1 MADGWCGMIPLE
13 QHAAEHLRIR
23 RALGFK
29 LERAE
34 KLLGQYLTYL
44 DTIGQDRVTVENA
57 LAWAR
62 MPPAG
67 ATASWWAQR
76 LSVVR
81 GFASYLHALDPA
93 HEIPP
98 ADVLVRRARRAVP
111 YLYTDREIWAL
122 IAATDRLRGQLRRA
136 TYRTLVGLLAV
147 TGMRVGE
154 AIRLDRADL
163 DLASGVVTVRDS
175 KFGKSRELPLHPTS
189 VTALREYLR
198 IRDAHQHAEVSDALL
213 ISPAGTRL
221 IYCNV
226 HATFRQLR
234 ADAGLTAR
242 SSACRPRVH
251 DLRHRFAVQ
260 TLLDWYRDGLEVQP
274 RLPLLSTY
282 MGHTH
287 PRHTFWYLQAAPE
300 LMAIAGQRLE
310 AAQEARS

>member
-1 MADGWCGMIPLE
+1 MTPLE
-13 QHAAEHLRIR
+13 QHAADYLRIR

-34 KLLGQYLTYL
+34 KLLAQYLTYL
-44 DTIGQDRVTVENA
+44 ETIGQDRVTVENA

-62 MPPAG
+62 LPTAG
-67 ATASWWAQR
+67 SGNWWAQR

-81 GFASYLHALDPA
+81 CLASYLHALDPA

-98 ADVLVRRARRAVP
+98 ADILVRRARRAIP
-111 YLYTDREIWAL
+111 YLYTEQEIWAL
-122 IAATDRLRGQLRRA
+122 MVATDRLRGRLRQR
-136 TYRTLVGLLAV
+136 TYRTLIGLLAV
-147 TGMRVGE
+147 TGIRVGE

-163 DLASGVVTVRDS
+163 DLDAGVVTVRDS
-175 KFGKSRELPLHPTS
+175 KFGKSRELPLHATT
-189 VTALREYLR
+189 VAALREYLR
-198 IRDAHQHAEVSDALL
+198 IRDAHQHAAVSDALL

-242 SSACRPRVH
+242 SKACRPRVH

-282 MGHTH
+282 LGHTH

-300 LMAIAGQRLE
+300 LMAIAGQRLD
-310 AAQEARS
+310 AAQEVNS

>member
-1 MADGWCGMIPLE
+1 MTTLE
-13 QHAAEHLRIR
+13 QQAAEYLRIR

-34 KLLGQYLTYL
+34 KLLAQYLAYL
-44 DTIGQDRVTVENA
+44 GTTGQDRVTVENT
-57 LAWAR
+57 LQWAR
-62 MPPAG
+62 RPTAG
-67 ATASWWAQR
+67 GENWWAQR

-81 GFASYLHALDPA
+81 CFATYLHALDPA

-98 ADVLVRRARRAVP
+98 ADVLAHRIRRAVP
-111 YLYTDREIWAL
+111 YLYSEQEIWAL
-122 IAATDRLRGQLRRA
+122 MAATDRLRGRLRQT
-136 TYRTLVGLLAV
+136 TYRTLIGLLAV

-154 AIRLDRADL
+154 AIRLDRPDL
-163 DLASGVVTVRDS
+163 DVANGVVTVRDS
-175 KFGKSRELPLHPTS
+175 KFGKSRELPLHPTT
-189 VTALREYLR
+189 VTALRDYLR
-198 IRDAHQHAEVSDALL
+198 VRDVHQHAEVSDALL

-226 HATFRQLR
+226 HTTFRQLR
-234 ADAGLTAR
+234 AEAGLQPR

-260 TLLDWYRDGLEVQP
+260 TLLDWYRDGVDVPP

-310 AAQEARS
+310 AAQEQSP

>member
-1 MADGWCGMIPLE
+1 MADGRCGMTPLE
-13 QHAAEHLRIR
+13 QHAADYLRIR

-34 KLLGQYLTYL
+34 KLLGQYLGYL
-44 DTIGQDRVTVENA
+44 GTLGHDRVTVENA
-57 LAWAR
+57 LAWVR
-62 MPPAG
+62 LPTAG
-67 ATASWWAQR
+67 SGNWWAQR

-81 GFASYLHALDPA
+81 CFATYLHALDPA
-93 HEIPP
+93 HEVPP
-98 ADVLVRRARRAVP
+98 ADVLARRIRRAIP
-111 YLYTDREIWAL
+111 YLYTEQEILAL
-122 IAATDRLRGQLRRA
+122 MAATDRLRGQLRQT
-136 TYRTLVGLLAV
+136 TYRTLLGLLAV
-147 TGMRVGE
+147 TGLRVGE

-163 DLASGVVTVRDS
+163 DLAAGVVTVRDS
-175 KFGKSRELPLHPTS
+175 KFGKSRELPLHPTT

-198 IRDAHQHAEVSDALL
+198 IRDGHQHADVSDALL

-234 ADAGLTAR
+234 ADAGLAAR

-260 TLLDWYRDGLEVQP
+260 TLLDWYRDGVEVQP

-282 MGHTH
+282 LGHTH

-300 LMAIAGQRLE
+300 LMAIAGHRLE
-310 AAQEARS
+310 AAQEVRS

>member
-1 MADGWCGMIPLE
+1 MTTLE
-13 QHAAEHLRIR
+13 QQAADYLRIR

-34 KLLGQYLTYL
+34 KLLAQYLAHL
-44 DTIGQDRVTVENA
+44 DTTSQDRVTIENA

-62 MPPAG
+62 LPAAG
-67 ATASWWAQR
+67 ATGSWWAQR

-81 GFASYLHALDPA
+81 CLASYLHALDPT

-98 ADVLVRRARRAVP
+98 ADVLARRMRRAVP
-111 YLYTDREIWAL
+111 FLYTEREIWAL
-122 IAATDRLRGQLRRA
+122 MAASDRLRGRLRQT

-154 AIRLDRADL
+154 AIRLDRRDL
-163 DLASGVVTVRDS
+163 DPGAGVVTVTDS
-175 KFGKSRELPLHPTS
+175 KFGKSRELPLHPSTVS
-189 VTALREYLR
+189 ALRECLQV
-198 IRDAHQHAEVSDALL
+198 RDAHQNAQVCDAFF

-234 ADAGLTAR
+234 ADAGLRPR
-242 SSACRPRVH
+242 SPVCRPRIH

-260 TLLDWYRDGLEVQP
+260 TLLDWYRDGVDVPP
-274 RLPLLSTY
+274 RLLLLSTY
-282 MGHTH
+282 LGHTH

-300 LMAIAGQRLE
+300 LMAIAGQRLA
-310 AAQEARS
+310 AAQEPQS

>member
-1 MADGWCGMIPLE
+1 MADGWCGMTALE
-13 QHAAEHLRIR
+13 QHAADYLRIR

-34 KLLGQYLTYL
+34 KLLGQYVTYL
-44 DTIGQDRVTVENA
+44 EATGQDRVTTENA

-62 MPPAG
+62 MPTAG
-67 ATASWWAQR
+67 GGNWWAQR

-81 GFASYLHALDPA
+81 CFATYLHALDPA
-93 HEIPP
+93 HVIPP
-98 ADVLVRRARRAVP
+98 ADILVRRTRRAVP
-111 YLYTDREIWAL
+111 YLYTEQEIWAL
-122 IAATDRLRGQLRRA
+122 MVATDRLRGQLRRA
-136 TYRTLVGLLAV
+136 TYRTLIGLLAV

-163 DLASGVVTVRDS
+163 DLAAGVVTVRDS
-175 KFGKSRELPLHPTS
+175 KFGKSRELPLHPTT
-189 VTALREYLR
+189 VGALREYVR
-198 IRDAHQHAEVSDALL
+198 VRAAHKLAAVGDALL

-260 TLLDWYRDGLEVQP
+260 TLLDWYRAADEVQP

-282 MGHTH
+282 LGHTH

-310 AAQEARS
+310 AAQEASS

>member
-1 MADGWCGMIPLE
+1 MTALE
-13 QHAAEHLRIR
+13 QHATDYLRIR

-34 KLLGQYLTYL
+34 KLLGQYLVYL
-44 DTIGQDRVTVENA
+44 DTVGQERVSVENA
-57 LAWAR
+57 LDWAR
-62 MPPAG
+62 LPAARDG
-67 ATASWWAQR
+67 NWWAQR

-81 GFASYLHALDPA
+81 CFATYLHALDPA

-98 ADVLVRRARRAVP
+98 ADVLVRRTRRAVP
-111 YLYTDREIWAL
+111 YLYTEQEIWGL
-122 IAATDRLRGQLRRA
+122 MTATDQLYSQLRRA
-136 TYRTLVGLLAV
+136 TYRTLIGLLAV

-163 DLASGVVTVRDS
+163 DAAAGVLTVRNS
-175 KFGKSRELPLHPTS
+175 KFGKSRELPLHPTT

-198 IRDAHQHAEVSDALL
+198 IRGGHRHADVSDALL
-213 ISPAGTRL
+213 ISQAGTRL

-226 HATFRQLR
+226 HTTFRQLR

-242 SSACRPRVH
+242 SAACRPRVH

-260 TLLDWYRDGLEVQP
+260 TLLDWYRDGIDVPP

-310 AAQEARS
+310 DAQEANS